1 MDKRIEIEG
10 KIDEKATITINEKTA
25 IQKSDL
31 SFDYFM
37 SVSEGDVEIKIEV
50 TDIAGNKSTEEI
62 KVKYVKGQ

>member
-1 MDKRIEIEG
+1 
-10 KIDEKATITINEKTA
+10 
-25 IQKSDL
+25 
-31 SFDYFM
+31 M